1 MGAGLVTQQNFEGW
15 TVTGMREYLLVVYP
29 DEAVQDRILA
39 EKERFCNKYGMEEV
53 AKMVSY
59 IKVTSFS
66 AMEVMEATLL
76 RWIQRICSRFNG
88 FNVLL
93 NNYSGFPTH
102 SIYLRVQN
110 QQPFLQLTQQL
121 KVIHEYVNASAW
133 PGTRQGQRPHLTIA
147 GQLNESL
154 YQLAM
159 PAYSRKTFKASFPV
173 NELVLLAR
181 DHPFAAWK
189 TITVFGLLPNT
200 QKTINEVA

>member
-1 MGAGLVTQQNFEGW
+1 MGAGLVTKQNFEGW

-29 DEAVQDRILA
+29 DEMVQDRILA
-39 EKERFCNKYGMEEV
+39 EKERFSNKYGLEEV
-53 AKMVSY
+53 SKIVPH
-59 IKVTSFS
+59 IRVTSFS

-76 RWIQRICSRFNG
+76 RWIQRICAQFNG
-88 FNVLL
+88 FIVLL

-121 KVIHEYVNASAW
+121 KVIHEYVNASGC

-147 GQLNESL
+147 GQLSESL

-200 QKTINEVA
+200 QKTFNEVA